1 MTLLFS
7 SQITHSETRHR
18 LCGAS
23 LWDSVDKLCKQSPV
37 FFNVAYAMEDQ
48 DPVGASC
55 TSFIHVSQLHLF
67 LPPHL
72 QSVHHTND
80 SAKDSSELKVL
91 TLPYNY
97 SGVEIFVSMLR
108 YFFFLVYG
116 STCIV
121 SVYSRA
127 TICAH
132 FNLYY
137 HFILMSPASQRFIAH
152 FPVPLEASSLL
163 IYQQICITPGHPEKT
178 HALCSKLKS
187 RQDQHGAFPT
197 PSKKAC
203 MSSEP
208 ICNACP
214 GFGSA
219 RSCQPKHVAAKPH
232 LNIFSLV
239 FIMAASLE
247 RSQV

>member
-152 FPVPLEASSLL
+152 FPVSLWRHHLYSFINRFASHLAIQKRCMHCVRSSRAGR
-163 IYQQICITPGHPEKT
+163 INMEHFPHHPRRL
-178 HALCSKLKS
+178 A
-187 RQDQHGAFPT
+187 
-197 PSKKAC
+197 
-203 MSSEP
+203 
-208 ICNACP
+208 
-214 GFGSA
+214 
-219 RSCQPKHVAAKPH
+219 
-232 LNIFSLV
+232 
-239 FIMAASLE
+239 
-247 RSQV
+247 